1 MKYPCFRISQGLTA
15 LANYG
20 ESNSSSV
27 VRVDPEMRLV
37 KGESTQTEVE
47 VALSLLSDRVTV
59 EEAER
64 LSSTQTHDQVEGVLS
79 LTLYEALRAVSPQA
93 LGDPDFWRFVAVET
107 LRAFVYW
114 RDGENCSHASF
125 GLKSQRRIPDCVP
138 LRMFNRAHLALKI
151 AGDGGMTDVQVAT
164 TGGADFW
171 QSHVLRVQ
179 NRFDPRIVG
188 FLTEATADK
197 SIPNVGVLREVAKEI
212 RQIRSNVVL
221 ELIDEDR
228 LAQILKESL

>member
-15 LANYG
+15 LANYS
-20 ESNSSSV
+20 ESKSS
-27 VRVDPEMRLV
+27 VRVDPEMRVV
-37 KGESTQTEVE
+37 KGASAHTEVE
-47 VALSLLSDRVTV
+47 VALSLLADRVTV
-59 EEAER
+59 AR
-64 LSSTQTHDQVEGVLS
+64 AQKLSSNRSHDKVEGVLS
-79 LTLYEALRAVSPQA
+79 LALYESLRDVPPQA
-93 LGDPDFWRFVAVET
+93 LGDPGFWRFVAVET
-107 LRAFVYW
+107 VREFVYW
-114 RDGENCSHASF
+114 RDGEDCSLASF
-125 GLKSQRRIPDCVP
+125 GLKSERRIPDCVP

-151 AGDGGMTDVQVAT
+151 AGDDGMTDVQIAT

-188 FLTEATADK
+188 LLALAMADK

-221 ELIDEDR
+221 ELIEADR